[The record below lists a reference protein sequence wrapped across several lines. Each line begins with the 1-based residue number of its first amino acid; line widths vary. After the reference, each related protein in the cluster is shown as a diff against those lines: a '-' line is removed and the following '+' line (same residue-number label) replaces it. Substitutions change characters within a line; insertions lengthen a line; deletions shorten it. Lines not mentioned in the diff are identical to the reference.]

1 MLLGDL
7 LLDARRA
14 AVLLDAALLG
24 HIEATGQSP
33 EAFARSAV
41 VSFERTASAEEWTS
55 LLSRLQ
61 QSEDPGGVCLDMMV
75 RRYLLALQ
83 HRAHADSHE
92 ET

>member
-24 HIEATGQSP
+24 HIEATGPSP

-41 VSFERTASAEEWTS
+41 VSFERTASGRASSRACSNRRIPVGSVWT
-55 LLSRLQ
+55 
-61 QSEDPGGVCLDMMV
+61 
-75 RRYLLALQ
+75 
-83 HRAHADSHE
+83 
-92 ET
+92 